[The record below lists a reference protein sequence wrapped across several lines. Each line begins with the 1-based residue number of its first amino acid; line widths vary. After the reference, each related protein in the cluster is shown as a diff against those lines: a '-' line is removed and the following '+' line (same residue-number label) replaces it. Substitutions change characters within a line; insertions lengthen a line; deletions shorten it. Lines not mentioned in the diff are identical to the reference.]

1 MESFFQIEPAEID
14 PLELTKPYFIL
25 KSKEEDLSEQA
36 MKIFNKYK
44 EIQVHF
50 DTKLKHKFEPTVIK
64 LLFEDL
70 AKFNS
75 NKVLDDPRAVTTGHL
90 LSYLNMRTNKSF
102 RNRYFVK
109 MAKRLELKFNT
120 GLTID
125 SFNKLTLL

>member
-1 MESFFQIEPAEID
+1 
-14 PLELTKPYFIL
+14 
-25 KSKEEDLSEQA
+25 

-44 EIQVHF
+44 EIQAHF
-50 DTKLKHKFEPTVIK
+50 DTKLKNKFEPAIIK
-64 LLFEDL
+64 LLFEDM

-75 NKVLDDPRAVTTGHL
+75 NKVLEDSKAVTTGHL

-125 SFNKLTLL
+125 SFSKLTLL